1 MTIKRM
7 QMQQTERW
15 IVLDAEANEQFE
27 TCRIEKRI
35 AREKAVE
42 KKELKKKAK

>member
-27 TCRIEKRI
+27 TFRIEKRT
-35 AREKAVE
+35 ARQKAVE
-42 KKELKKKAK
+42 KKGVEEKS